1 MLSLSISI
9 YPPGKPPIFIQY
21 PTKATLEELIR
32 DLEHRFEVTGY
43 SLISVRIKG
52 PKGQRILRPK
62 TYKAELENELI
73 EQGFPVLITGV
84 LRGESGDLVISIL
97 IKSIA
102 PREVLTIKNPCKD
115 CPYREQ
121 SKCTLLNLSFP
132 LTGGPKKCYARYP
145 PTYEEFLQDIIEAI
159 ERPIRTKSLAK
170 RLGMTPH
177 VAMGILQTLSRHGFL
192 RVKKGSTSPSVY
204 YPVRRPSIDELRP
217 ILKSHYLRTHIKV
230 ITNE

>member
-9 YPPGKPPIFIQY
+9 YPPRKPPIFIQY
-21 PTKATLEELIR
+21 PTKVTLEELIR
-32 DLEHRFEVTGY
+32 DLEYRFEVTGY
-43 SLISVRIKG
+43 SLISVRVKG

-62 TYKAELENELI
+62 TYKAELGSELI
-73 EQGFPVLITGV
+73 EQGLPVLITGV
-84 LRGESGDLVISIL
+84 LRGKSGDLVISIL
-97 IKSIA
+97 INSIA
-102 PREVLTIKNPCKD
+102 PREVPTIENPCKD

-121 SKCTLLNLSFP
+121 FKCTLLNLSFAS
-132 LTGGPKKCYARYP
+132 TSGPKKCYARYP

-170 RLGMTPH
+170 RLGMTPQ
-177 VAMGILQTLSRHGFL
+177 VAMRILQTLSRHGFL
-192 RVKKGSTSPSVY
+192 KVDKDSTHSVY
-204 YPVRRPSIDELRP
+204 YPVKRPSIDELRP